1 MLYSLRMR
9 LPLFVALFACASV
22 ARAQSG
28 PCSWLTPAQLT
39 KELGGP
45 FNSPVEKPAIP
56 AYRGQNPGT
65 HCVYS
70 GHGTVDL
77 TVYIDRSA
85 AEAKRTFDGMMGAYF
100 KVESTASGLGDE
112 AYFDTHL
119 GLHVL
124 KGKTRL
130 FIDTGFSDSTKAHHY
145 SRDIA
150 MMVLPNA

>member
-1 MLYSLRMR
+1 MCAMR
-9 LPLFVALFACASV
+9 LPLILALVACAGV
-22 ARAQSG
+22 ARAQSD

-39 KELGGP
+39 KEFYGP
-45 FNSPVEKPAIP
+45 FKSPEEKPAIP

-65 HCVYS
+65 QCVFS
-70 GHGTVDL
+70 GQRTVEL
-77 TVYIDRSA
+77 IVYVDRSA
-85 AEAKRTFDGMMGAYF
+85 AEAKSTFDGMMGTFF
-100 KVESTASGLGDE
+100 KVESKPSGLGDE

-150 MMVLPNA
+150 LMVLPHA